1 LRGRTTATAAGPS
14 SRADSFSLLRSGFSI
29 SGPYPV
35 QIESSLRTVESSD
48 DTLVGDAFDVGSNT
62 IFGAP
67 PIETYEVPP
76 GMISDTRPYIYRTP
90 TRQGVAVPD
99 GNLQTLTGISPP
111 SPSQFSAADYAGAF
125 NHVEPQV
132 LNVGDTMLVSLGRS
146 RSSNP
151 ASAHQGI
158 AIDDSPT
165 TQRQRSSSFRNHHAR
180 GLENF
185 NTRPS
190 SRRQLENDENRP
202 VETNV
207 ELLWDSDN
215 VEVAVASPSA
225 VRHRLQYAENIALL
239 QR

>member
-1 LRGRTTATAAGPS
+1 M
-14 SRADSFSLLRSGFSI
+14 
-29 SGPYPV
+29 
-35 QIESSLRTVESSD
+35 ESSD

-67 PIETYEVPP
+67 PIETNEVPP
-76 GMISDTRPYIYRTP
+76 GTISVTRPYIYQTP
-90 TRQGVAVPD
+90 TRQGAAAAAAD
-99 GNLQTLTGISPP
+99 ENLQTPTCIFPP
-111 SPSQFSAADYAGAF
+111 SPSQFSVADYAGAF

-132 LNVGDTMLVSLGRS
+132 FNVGDTMLVSLGRS
-146 RSSNP
+146 RSSDP

-202 VETNV
+202 VETNA